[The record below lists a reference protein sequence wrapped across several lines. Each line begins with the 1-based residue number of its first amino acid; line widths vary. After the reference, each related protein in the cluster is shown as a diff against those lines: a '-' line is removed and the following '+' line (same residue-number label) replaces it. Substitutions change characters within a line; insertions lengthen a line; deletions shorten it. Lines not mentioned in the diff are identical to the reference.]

1 MYIKHPLHIDPTLQ
15 EQSMFHG
22 ISSGHIH
29 SCYQKK
35 KSKKKKKKKKK
46 KKNKKKTLN
55 SISWLIKSLERNLH
69 TCVKPQGALHFLH
82 L

>member
-35 KSKKKKKKKKK
+35 KSKKKKKKKK
-46 KKNKKKTLN
+46 NFKT
-55 SISWLIKSLERNLH
+55 
-69 TCVKPQGALHFLH
+69 TPG
-82 L
+82 

>member
-46 KKNKKKTLN
+46 KLKKKKVL
-55 SISWLIKSLERNLH
+55 
-69 TCVKPQGALHFLH
+69 
-82 L
+82 